1 MTDFFISYARED
13 KEYAQALVARLKALN
28 WDVWIDEDDIPPS
41 VPWMVEV
48 RRAIE
53 GSMMIVVLDSAD
65 WTASEA
71 CHIELGLAE
80 QSRAPI
86 VRIVPDLAVLDE
98 HVSRLVAAYKALP
111 DSRGVALAVAASAAV
126 WSDSGRPASLRAR
139 GRSALMLRG
148 LFRRFPQEFS
158 ETAAAYISASAAG
171 AVRGIVAGLVLGLV
185 VPVLVL
191 GIIVSVAVVGRVNG
205 EVSARVADATAYAE
219 RDAYRDWNVYA
230 GLERAAADVSKDYS
244 RFRELF
250 LELTDLVPSEWD
262 PTPVISSG
270 SLTATSLDG
279 SLIAT
284 ASGSSIEVVSSTGRL
299 VRLLA
304 TSEVVALDWSPDGRW
319 IAAATV
325 DGGNVLSVE
334 NGQVMRLR
342 GGSGASATVHWTD
355 DAHVTI
361 GSSSGTGTWRVFD
374 RSWSTNVPSG
384 IRYGASLDGA
394 MYSVDETG
402 ALTAIDL
409 TDGSTRT
416 MLPAVDEGRPT
427 SMDAADGRVVIA
439 YTNGDTSYLRVVD
452 VATAEFTD
460 LPMPAC
466 QPIAISITPD
476 ASAAYLACVTAD
488 TNETRVDLT
497 TGAIVA
503 APFQVAPAYGV
514 RVLDDRVLWGSVFG
528 GTFQSSLDLAP
539 GGLVTDQASCGA
551 ATRKYIGA
559 SDGSPLFPIGDGTGA
574 FSCAMRL
581 DLGESADTHR
591 LSFNAED
598 GRAVPDAAMSAD
610 EGLIAYGLS
619 DGQIRV
625 FSTRQFDPIVF
636 AQVMPDQVRAVAFT
650 AEGDQVIIAGLG
662 GQVVSIPIPY
672 RTQAEGAQAL
682 IDEAVARGQRAID
695 WGIYR
700 RTREYTD

>member
-13 KEYAQALVARLKALN
+13 KAYAQALVARLKALK
-28 WDVWIDEDDIPPS
+28 WDVWIDENDIPPS
-41 VPWMVEV
+41 VPWRMEI

-53 GSMMIVVLDSAD
+53 ESMMIVVVESAD
-65 WTASEA
+65 WTASDA
-71 CHIELGLAE
+71 CHIELDFAE
-80 QSRAPI
+80 QSHTPI
-86 VRIVPDLAVLDE
+86 VRIVPDLAALDE
-98 HVSRLVAAYKALP
+98 HVGHVVAAYKTLP
-111 DSRGVALAVAASAAV
+111 DSRGIALAAAASAAV

-148 LFRRFPQEFS
+148 LLRRFPQEFS
-158 ETAAAYISASAAG
+158 PTAAAYIRASALG
-171 AVRGIVAGLVLGLV
+171 AVHRIVTGLVLGLV
-185 VPVLVL
+185 IPVLVF
-191 GIIVSVAVVGRVNG
+191 GIIVSVAVVGRVNY
-205 EVSARVADATAYAE
+205 EVSEAVTDATAYAE

-230 GLERAAADVSKDYS
+230 SIERAAADVSEDYS

-262 PTPVISSG
+262 PAPVTAPG
-270 SLTATSLDG
+270 PLTATSVDG
-279 SLIAT
+279 SLIAA
-284 ASGSSIEVVSSTGRL
+284 ASGPSIEVISSTGRL

-319 IAAATV
+319 IAAATI

-355 DAHVTI
+355 DTHVAI
-361 GSSSGTGTWRVFD
+361 GSSSGTGTWQVFD
-374 RSWSTNVPSG
+374 RSWSTTVPSG
-384 IRYGASLDGA
+384 IRYAASLDGT
-394 MYSVDETG
+394 MYSVDESG
-402 ALTAIDL
+402 AVTAIDL
-409 TDGSTRT
+409 ADGSTWA

-427 SMDAADGRVVIA
+427 SMDAAAGRVVIA
-439 YTNGDTSYLRVVD
+439 YTSGDTPYLRVVD
-452 VATAEFTD
+452 VARAEYTD
-460 LPMPAC
+460 LPMPDC
-466 QPIAISITPD
+466 PPLGISITPD
-476 ASAAYLACVTAD
+476 ASAAYLACATVD

-497 TGAIVA
+497 TGGIVA
-503 APFQVAPAYGV
+503 APFQVAQVYGV
-514 RVLDDRVLWGSVFG
+514 RVLDGRVLWGSLFG

-539 GGLVTDQASCGA
+539 GGLVTGQTGCGV

-574 FSCAMRL
+574 RACAMRL
-581 DLGESADTHR
+581 DLGASADIHR
-591 LSFNAED
+591 LIFNAED

-625 FSTRQFDPIVF
+625 FSTQQFDPIVF
-636 AQVMPDQVRAVAFT
+636 AQVLPDQVRAVAFT
-650 AEGDQVIIAGLG
+650 ADGDQVIIAGLG

-700 RTREYTD
+700 RTLDMD